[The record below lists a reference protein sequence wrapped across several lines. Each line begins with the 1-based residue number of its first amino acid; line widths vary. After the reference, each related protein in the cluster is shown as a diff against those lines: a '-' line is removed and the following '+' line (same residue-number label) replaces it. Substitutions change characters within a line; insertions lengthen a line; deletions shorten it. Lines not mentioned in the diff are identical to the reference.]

1 MLDNISA
8 ISPQSHEFATE
19 VLQGLDSDNKTLPCR
34 FLYDSKGSELFEE
47 ITDLDEYYPTRTEI
61 TLLQT
66 HAREIAE
73 IAGENTTLIE
83 FGSGSSR
90 KTKYLIKSLEDISS
104 YIPIDISSSALK
116 EAEQDLQ
123 SHFPE
128 LEISPLHADFLKPM
142 EIQDN
147 EDSSY
152 RLGFFPGSTIGNFEK
167 DDAITFLRT
176 AREIL
181 GNESGLIIGVDLQ
194 KDLDILIPA
203 YNDAKGVTAE
213 FNLNI
218 LRRINNELD
227 GNIDL
232 ETFRHKAIYNKQAQR
247 IEMHLESQ
255 KDQNTSILGK
265 NISFSKG
272 ETIHTEN
279 SHKYTIESFRNLAQK
294 AGWKPLKHWTDQA
307 KLFSIHYLL
316 PDRN

>member
-123 SHFPE
+123 SHFPD